1 MKINLFVL
9 LFCAF
14 VVLGCANGFTQR
26 FEDFRTP
33 EKSKVAVLKEE
44 FSDSLVVADLEE
56 AFRENGFQVAR
67 YVPLDPTLDYLVI
80 FSMGEGSR
88 EFGVGE
94 LLKIAVV
101 DYKARRIVAR
111 MSYKAGHEVP
121 DGLIQY
127 LVDDMLA
134 TPSVTPDINT
144 DLN

>member
-1 MKINLFVL
+1 MRITLFAVML
-9 LFCAF
+9 CCFF
-14 VVLGCANGFTQR
+14 VMGCANGFTQR

-44 FSDSLVVADLEE
+44 FSDSLVVSDLET
-56 AFRENGFQVAR
+56 AFRENGFQVAN
-67 YVPLDPTLDYLVI
+67 YVPLDPTLDYLVV

-121 DGLIQY
+121 EGLVQY
-127 LVDDMLA
+127 LVDDMLMNPA
-134 TPSVTPDINT
+134 VTPDINT

>member
-1 MKINLFVL
+1 
-9 LFCAF
+9 
-14 VVLGCANGFTQR
+14 
-26 FEDFRTP
+26 
-33 EKSKVAVLKEE
+33 
-44 FSDSLVVADLEE
+44 
-56 AFRENGFQVAR
+56 
-67 YVPLDPTLDYLVI
+67 
-80 FSMGEGSR
+80 MGEGSR
-88 EFGVGE
+88 EFGMGE

>member
-1 MKINLFVL
+1 MKINLFIIL
-9 LFCAF
+9 SCCF
-14 VVLGCANGFTQR
+14 VILGCANGFTQR

-44 FSDSLVVADLEE
+44 FSDSLVVSDLES
-56 AFRENGFQVAR
+56 AFRENGFRVDKF
-67 YVPLDPTLDYLVI
+67 VPFDPTLDYLVM

-88 EFGVGE
+88 EFGMGE

-134 TPSVTPDINT
+134 TPSVTPDFVT

>member
-1 MKINLFVL
+1 MRITLFVIISCC
-9 LFCAF
+9 LFIM
-14 VVLGCANGFTQR
+14 GCANGFTQR

-56 AFRENGFQVAR
+56 AFRENGFQVAS

-121 DGLIQY
+121 EGLIQY
-127 LVDDMLA
+127 LVEDMLLNPA
-134 TPSVTPDINT
+134 VTPDFAT